1 MANKPASIVIGSER
15 FDFQTLFEAH
25 YPAVARRAM
34 FLIGDRAAA
43 EDITQEVFL
52 KLFNHPP
59 TDASNLPGWLSK
71 VATNLSFNYLKSER
85 TRRWRDMSNINE
97 VEQVTDIFTR
107 IDEVGEVR
115 RALELL
121 TVKDRLCLMLKH
133 SGHSY
138 DEIAAALGIGKGSVG
153 TTISRAQK
161 RFRLTYLRGKE
172 TEDAM
177 SR

>member
-1 MANKPASIVIGSER
+1 MASRPASILIGGAT
-15 FDFQTLFEAH
+15 FDFQTLFEQQ
-25 YPAVARRAM
+25 YPAVVRRAM

-43 EDITQEVFL
+43 EDITQEVFM

-59 TDASNLPGWLSK
+59 ADASNLPGWLSK

-85 TRRWRDMSNINE
+85 SRRWRDMSNFNG
-97 VEQVTDIFTR
+97 VEQVSDLFSR
-107 IDEVGEVR
+107 LDEVGEVR

-138 DEIAAALGIGKGSVG
+138 EEIAVALGIGKSSVG
-153 TTISRAQK
+153 TTISRAQEK
-161 RFRLTYLRGKE
+161 FRLVYLRGKE
-172 TEDAM
+172 TEDAL